1 MSDRQPTTE
10 LSAEALPRALRNLA
24 QAEPPAGGWDALAA
38 SLQQAGLVKTATPAS
53 HEPHRPQQP
62 RRRPAARRRWIAAAV
77 AASLGLLALAL
88 VPLNGPAPPP
98 QQADAP
104 SSAAA
109 TTAPATVAA
118 STDAADAELAQLR
131 GESARTEE
139 WLRSLRADETPLD
152 GRSLMAATEIED
164 MIGLIDLQLAA
175 GSDSGSEARAL
186 WRSRVELLR
195 DLAAVRT
202 TYSLAGTGIAANGTA
217 AVPDNWT
224 TL

>member
-1 MSDRQPTTE
+1 MSDRQSPTE
-10 LSAEALPRALRNLA
+10 LSADPLAQALRKLA
-24 QAEPPAGGWDALAA
+24 SAEPPAAGWDALAA
-38 SLQQAGLVKTATPAS
+38 SLQQAGLVKTPTPAA
-53 HEPHRPQQP
+53 HEPHQP
-62 RRRPAARRRWIAAAV
+62 RQRQRPAARRRWIAAAV
-77 AASLGLLALAL
+77 AAGLGLLALAL
-88 VPLNGPAPPP
+88 VPLNGPAPPQGSEP
-98 QQADAP
+98 IA
-104 SSAAA
+104 SATSTPAA
-109 TTAPATVAA
+109 TAA
-118 STDAADAELAQLR
+118 GSSDAGSELAQLR
-131 GESARTEE
+131 GESSRIEE

-202 TYSLAGTGIAANGTA
+202 TYSLAGTGVAANGTA
-217 AVPDNWT
+217 AAPDNWT

>member
-1 MSDRQPTTE
+1 MSDRQSPTE
-10 LSAEALPRALRNLA
+10 LNRDPLAQALRALA
-24 QAEPPAGGWDALAA
+24 AAEPPAGGWEALAA
-38 SLQQAGLVKTATPAS
+38 SLQQAGLAKTQPAA
-53 HEPHRPQQP
+53 HTPHRARAPQ
-62 RRRPAARRRWIAAAV
+62 RRPAARRRWIAAAL
-77 AASLGLLALAL
+77 AASLGLLALLL
-88 VPLNGPAPPP
+88 VPLNRSLPPSDIALAPPP
-98 QQADAP
+98 ATTLPTTTTA
-104 SSAAA
+104 STTAAA
-109 TTAPATVAA
+109 DTSDLP
-118 STDAADAELAQLR
+118 QLR
-131 GESARTEE
+131 SESARIEE

>member
-1 MSDRQPTTE
+1 MSDRQSPTE
-10 LSAEALPRALRNLA
+10 LTRDPLAQALRALA
-24 QAEPPAGGWDALAA
+24 TAEPPAGGWEALAA
-38 SLQQAGLVKTATPAS
+38 SLQQAGIAKTPATA
-53 HEPHRPQQP
+53 PHQPHQPQRLQ
-62 RRRPAARRRWIAAAV
+62 RRPATRRRWIAAAV
-77 AASLGLLALAL
+77 AASLGLLALML
-88 VPLNGPAPPP
+88 VPLNRPLPPSETALTP
-98 QQADAP
+98 
-104 SSAAA
+104 
-109 TTAPATVAA
+109 TTAPHPANTAGTDGAT
-118 STDAADAELAQLR
+118 ELTQLR
-131 GESARTEE
+131 GESSRIEE